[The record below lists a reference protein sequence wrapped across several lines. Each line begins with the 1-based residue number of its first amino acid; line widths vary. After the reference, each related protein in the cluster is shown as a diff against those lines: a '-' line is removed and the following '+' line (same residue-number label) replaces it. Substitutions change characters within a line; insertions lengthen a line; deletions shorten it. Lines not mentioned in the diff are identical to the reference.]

1 MLLRIGTRIG
11 VQSFGGGQAV
21 QLYAYE
27 ELVDRRGWLK
37 PEDWSEAWG
46 ICQMVPGVNVIAVS
60 ALTGHRL
67 AGWAGVS
74 ASVAGLIVPSVAIT
88 LVMTAGFV
96 HVRDLPWVRSGLHGL
111 VFAAA
116 GGSVMVAY
124 RLIRPLLSAC
134 RRESP
139 ARLVAAA
146 GIVGG
151 AALLA
156 ATGRIPLLAVLIGA
170 GAILAGVFSAT
181 PSPSKAIETP

>member
-1 MLLRIGTRIG
+1 M
-11 VQSFGGGQAV
+11 QSFGGGQAV

-27 ELVDRRGWLK
+27 ELVDSRGWLK

-60 ALTGHRL
+60 ALTGYRL
-67 AGWAGVS
+67 AGWPGVS
-74 ASVAGLIVPSVAIT
+74 ASVVGLIVPSVVIT

-96 HVRDLPWVRSGLHGL
+96 QVRDLLWVRSGLHGL

-124 RLIRPLLSAC
+124 RLIRPLLSAS
-134 RRESP
+134 RRESLP
-139 ARLVAAA
+139 RLAAA
-146 GIVGG
+146 VGIVAW

-156 ATGRIPLLAVLIGA
+156 ATGRIPLLAVLLGA

-181 PSPSKAIETP
+181 PSPSKAVETP